1 MFSNLRVAARLLGLA
16 IFTAL
21 IIMSGTVL
29 ALAEMSFMQQQVS
42 TQHATSRRQMDNIR
56 EISGEIRDAQNQ
68 EAVSALRDQIDQ
80 RVRSSDDLYAQSER
94 NFRIVR
100 IVDVVLVL
108 LASLVALFAA
118 RLVNRSITVPL
129 AQIVGLMGGLANGD
143 TSAEIP
149 FRTQRNE
156 LGDAARALE
165 VFRLHEIERRQLEEK
180 EREAVAARDA
190 RAGSVE
196 ALIGGFGQQV
206 AEVFSSRA
214 GAAARIEDT
223 AHAMAS
229 AALRTK
235 SQIAEV
241 ASATEQASG
250 AAQTVASAAEELS
263 ASIREIARQVEQ
275 SSEITMTTAADA
287 RQANETVMGL
297 AESSA
302 RIGDVVRLINDI
314 ASQTNLLALNAT
326 IEAARAGEAG
336 KGFAVVANEVK
347 NLATQT
353 GRATEEISGQIGAV
367 QAVTQDVV
375 TLIAGVVKSIEN
387 IDQIV
392 ANIAAAVEEQSAAT
406 SEIARNVEETAAGT
420 KQISVNVSSVAEAA
434 GDTHAAAGEVDLFT
448 QALSRDVSF
457 LKQSIESFLGEV
469 RAA

>member
-1 MFSNLRVAARLLGLA
+1 MFSNLRVPVRLLGLA
-16 IFTAL
+16 IFTA
-21 IIMSGTVL
+21 IIILSGTFL
-29 ALAEMSFMQQQVS
+29 ALAEMGFMQRQVRELQEAS
-42 TQHATSRRQMDNIR
+42 HVQMTRIL
-56 EISGEIRDAQNQ
+56 EISQGIRDEQNQ
-68 EAVSALRDQIDQ
+68 EAVSALRDQIA
-80 RVRSSDDLYAQSER
+80 RRLASSDQLYAESER
-94 NFRIVR
+94 TYRMVR
-100 IVDVVLVL
+100 VMDVVLVL
-108 LASLVALFAA
+108 LASLVALLAA

-129 AQIVGLMGGLANGD
+129 AQLVGLMGSLAKGD
-143 TSAEIP
+143 TSVDIP
-149 FRTQRNE
+149 LRDQRNE

-165 VFRLHEIERRQLEEK
+165 VFRLHEIERRGLEEK
-180 EREAVAARDA
+180 EREAAAARDLRA
-190 RAGSVE
+190 RSVE
-196 ALIGGFGQQV
+196 ALIGGFGQTV

-214 GAAARIEDT
+214 GAAAEIEDT

-235 SQIAEV
+235 SQIADV
-241 ASATEQASG
+241 AAATEQASG
-250 AAQTVASAAEELS
+250 CAQTVASAAEELS

-287 RQANETVMGL
+287 RRANETVMGL

-347 NLATQT
+347 HLATQT

-367 QAVTQDVV
+367 QSVTNEVV
-375 TLIAGVVKSIEN
+375 ALIAGVVASIEN
-387 IDQIV
+387 IDHIV
-392 ANIAAAVEEQSAAT
+392 GNIAAAVEEQSAAT

-420 KQISVNVSSVAEAA
+420 RQIAANIGAVSDAA
-434 GDTHAAAGEVDLFT
+434 SDTHAAAGGVDSFV
-448 QALSRDVSF
+448 QSLSRDVAS
-457 LKQSIESFLGEV
+457 LKQSIEAFLGDV

>member
-1 MFSNLRVAARLLGLA
+1 MFANLTVPARLLCLA
-16 IFTAL
+16 LFTAIV
-21 IIMSGTVL
+21 IISGTVL
-29 ALAEMSFMQQQVS
+29 ALAEMSVMQGRARAAHDSSRQQMARIAELSDAADRGADLQRLISQQQKASDQAFAESESEYRV
-42 TQHATSRRQMDNIR
+42 IR
-56 EISGEIRDAQNQ
+56 IA
-68 EAVSALRDQIDQ
+68 
-80 RVRSSDDLYAQSER
+80 DL
-94 NFRIVR
+94 V
-100 IVDVVLVL
+100 
-108 LASLVALFAA
+108 LVALATLLA
-118 RLVNRSITVPL
+118 LSASRLVNRSLTVPL
-129 AQIVGLMGGLANGD
+129 AQLVGMMGRLAAGD
-143 TSAEIP
+143 ASVQIP
-149 FRTQRNE
+149 CRDERNE

-190 RAGSVE
+190 RARSVE
-196 ALIGGFGQQV
+196 TLIGGFGETV
-206 AEVFSSRA
+206 TEVFSSRA
-214 GAAARIEDT
+214 GAAAQIEST
-223 AHAMAS
+223 AHAMS
-229 AALRTK
+229 TAALRTK

-241 ASATEQASG
+241 ALATEQASG

-275 SSEITMTTAADA
+275 STEITMSTAANA
-287 RQANETVMGL
+287 RRANDTVMGL
-297 AESSA
+297 AESST

-347 NLATQT
+347 HLATQT

-420 KQISVNVSSVAEAA
+420 KQIADNISSVADAA
-434 GDTHAAAGEVDLFT
+434 TDTHAAAGEVDLFT
-448 QALSRDVSF
+448 QALSRDVSS
-457 LKQSIESFLGEV
+457 LKQSIETFLNDV